1 MDSGSLGS
9 LRRHKALWVV
19 LGAEGQTFPRGR
31 SSQTPPHPTQ
41 PLKPRQRSGG
51 SRVSSLG
58 GTAQWGGCR
67 GQEWGRSQDWAK
79 STPGQQYKENHEA
92 LRVEVKQSSL
102 RIQVIM
108 APWVGFGCRKD
119 VVGAHDQARE
129 LAVPQAPAQMGR
141 LP

>member
-1 MDSGSLGS
+1 M
-9 LRRHKALWVV
+9 ALERAA
-19 LGAEGQTFPRGR
+19 LGAQLGEGAGG
-31 SSQTPPHPTQ
+31 
-41 PLKPRQRSGG
+41 KSGG
-51 SRVSSLG
+51 GAWPFYL
-58 GTAQWGGCR
+58 
-67 GQEWGRSQDWAK
+67 QDWAK

-119 VVGAHDQARE
+119 VVGAHHQARE